1 MINLLLPID
10 RKTIRTEYRR
20 RLFVVGGLLTFGL
33 ALIALIIVSS
43 FAFILSWRRDEVLG
57 QITTTQQQFST
68 AELAKARQTVEEA
81 NASIKILGV
90 ISPRAPVAL
99 ILKQL
104 IDKRTAGIQLTSSKF
119 TAQGTGSVEVA
130 GKSQT
135 RVALLAYLEA
145 LRAEPRFLKVES
157 PVKNIIR
164 ERDVTFSL
172 TITMVPPK

>member
-1 MINLLLPID
+1 MINLLLPVD
-10 RKTIRTEYRR
+10 RKAVRAVYRH

-43 FAFILSWRRDEVLG
+43 FAFILSLRRGEVLG
-57 QITTTQQQFST
+57 QIMIAKQQFST
-68 AELAKARQTVEEA
+68 DALAKVQQTVSEV
-81 NASIKILGV
+81 NASINILG
-90 ISPRAPVAL
+90 PVPGHESVAD

-104 IDKRTAGIQLTSSKF
+104 IDKRTAGIQLISFKF
-119 TAQGTGSVEVA
+119 VAQENGTVEVA

-145 LRAEPRFLKVES
+145 LRAEPRFSKIES

-164 ERDVTFSL
+164 ERDVTFNL
-172 TITMVPPK
+172 TVTMAPPK